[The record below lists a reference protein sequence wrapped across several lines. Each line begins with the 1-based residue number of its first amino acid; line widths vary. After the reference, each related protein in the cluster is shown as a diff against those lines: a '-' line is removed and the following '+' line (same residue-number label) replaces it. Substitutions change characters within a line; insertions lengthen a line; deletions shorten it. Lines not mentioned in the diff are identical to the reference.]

1 MGKLFENFEPYDV
14 QATRREARAE
24 GKAEGILEGEAKGIL
39 KGEATAIL
47 MLLEEIGEVFD
58 ELQQV
63 IMNENDMEVL
73 NTWLKLA
80 AKAETI
86 EDFRMKAGI

>member
-24 GKAEGILEGEAKGIL
+24 GRAKGILEGEAKG
-39 KGEATAIL
+39 KAKAVL
-47 MLLEEIGEVFD
+47 MLLEECGEVFD
-58 ELQQV
+58 ELQQ
-63 IMNENDMEVL
+63 IILNETDMEVL
-73 NTWLKLA
+73 NRWLKLA

-86 EDFRMKAGI
+86 DDFRRRAGI